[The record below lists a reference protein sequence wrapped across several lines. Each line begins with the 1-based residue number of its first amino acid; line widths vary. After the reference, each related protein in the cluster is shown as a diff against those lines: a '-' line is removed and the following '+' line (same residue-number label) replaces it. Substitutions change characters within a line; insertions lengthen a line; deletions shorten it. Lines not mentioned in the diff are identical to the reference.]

1 MAEGIE
7 IVIRKQGAPGTEDE
21 GKANDTSTAGA
32 RGGKD
37 EPGKPS
43 KLQKQVNALLIQYG
57 KQSIQEGIKL
67 ITDYTGDYVTQKKI
81 DMYTNVAADAA
92 IIAATGWVG
101 AIAVGYKYTTQAIE
115 YSINLNRERAKIEAF
130 NSQLGEITKLGGRYS
145 NGN

>member
-7 IVIRKQGAPGTEDE
+7 IIIRKQGAPGTEDE
-21 GKANDTSTAGA
+21 GNANDPSTAGA
-32 RGGKD
+32 KGGKN

-67 ITDYTGDYVTQKKI
+67 ITDYTGDYVMSRQI
-81 DMYTNVAADAA
+81 DMATNIAADVATV
-92 IIAATGWVG
+92 AATGWVG

-115 YSINLNRERAKIEAF
+115 YGINQNRERARIEAYK
-130 NSQLGEITKLGGRYS
+130 SQLGEITQLGGRYA